1 MLIQNVPDFRET
13 SQLSYYF
20 FRNKVKVTISIFVKF
35 NIKVCSV
42 FTTNKITIIMRFNN
56 NLKVIRN

>member
-1 MLIQNVPDFRET
+1 MYLISVKLVNGRI
-13 SQLSYYF
+13 LI
-20 FRNKVKVTISIFVKF
+20 FRNKVKVKISIFVKF